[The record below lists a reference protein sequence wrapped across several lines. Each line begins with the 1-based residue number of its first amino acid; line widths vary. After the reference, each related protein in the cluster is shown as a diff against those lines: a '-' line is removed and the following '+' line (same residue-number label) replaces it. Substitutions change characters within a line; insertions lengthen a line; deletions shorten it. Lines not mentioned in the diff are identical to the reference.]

1 MNVTRRQAR
10 EWAVQM
16 LAAADMNPPEDT
28 TAFMA
33 AFWDQ
38 VSDLDNE
45 DGGPQSAR
53 GKLKSFAEERVA
65 GVLGSLDELDG
76 IISGLLVGWTLDRLG
91 TVERAVLRLG
101 VWEMKSTEV
110 PKPVVINEC
119 VDLANWF
126 SSPKTRAI
134 INGVL
139 DRYAKGEG
147 KKKQ

>member
-1 MNVTRRQAR
+1 MSATRRQAR

-16 LAAADMNPPEDT
+16 LTAADMNPPEDV
-28 TAFMA
+28 A
-33 AFWDQ
+33 AFIESFWNQ

-45 DGGPQSAR
+45 DGGPQNAS
-53 GKLKSFAEERVA
+53 GKIRSFAEERVV
-65 GVLGSLDELDG
+65 GVLGSLNEIDG
-76 IISGLLVGWTLDRLG
+76 IISSRLVGWTLDRLG

-101 VWEMKSTEV
+101 VWEMKCTDV

-134 INGVL
+134 VNGVL
-139 DRYAKGEG
+139 DKYAKG
-147 KKKQ
+147 K